1 MNLRERK
8 FVDYVLT
15 PPRILKSATSA
26 AVPQEDVPLRQPSS
40 RTIRSA
46 RRYSPSEGNFLPVR
60 TLSGTGVPSQISV
73 FKQPSCQRQSSSA
86 SLPLNSSSSQQPHRK
101 GNGTPNVA
109 PGNGANIPKLSCT
122 RSLTSQK
129 KSTESLLKPL
139 KPIDGQC
146 SRVSRPRCRSTNP
159 QPTIVP
165 RKASNASTAGSR
177 NRNVLK
183 SVVPAARSCRPR
195 ACSTASKT
203 REPSSQRISPVVNR
217 RPNSNSTRQ
226 LNQNGNGTPN
236 IDPENG
242 ASIRRSSSL
251 AAKKKSIEPLVKP
264 LMPNVGRT
272 RSAPRP
278 RCRSTNLKPTSSAG
292 NKNKNV
298 LKTLIPTA
306 RSCKSEV
313 LKATPVQQRVQNAP
327 HQLKRVES
335 HLNYD
340 FEMESESK
348 EKWDESSDDENESDD
363 TTSDEDE
370 DTTPKRSKKDYD
382 PLSEINSSFQPLM
395 PIKNTTTEP
404 RKFKEMQE
412 LWSKL
417 VNDIPEGMFPDYKL
431 CLRDMLTGRVSS
443 QNSVASL
450 VPGLPARAVPTHNKL
465 YVLLYEASGAHP
477 CKYHEG
483 TKLVSQ
489 HKLAD
494 TSQIGAQ
501 MLLEC
506 LDNGVVPFDPNAE
519 TRILKE
525 IQTYVRIGI
534 KDMLQDMVER
544 LSKDRNIITAD
555 DLKETLVAR
564 LFDSNNLE

>member
-8 FVDYVLT
+8 FVDYVLA
-15 PPRILKSATSA
+15 PPRILRKSATPA
-26 AVPQEDVPLRQPSS
+26 AVPQEDVPLRQPSA

-46 RRYSPSEGNFLPVR
+46 RRYSPSEGNFLPIR
-60 TLSGTGVPSQISV
+60 TVSGTGVPSQSSV

-86 SLPLNSSSSQQPHRK
+86 SSNSSQQPHRK
-101 GNGTPNVA
+101 GNGTPNLA
-109 PGNGANIPKLSCT
+109 TGNGANIPKLSCT

-139 KPIDGQC
+139 KPTDGQS

-159 QPTIVP
+159 QPTIVS
-165 RKASNASTAGSR
+165 RKSSNAGSS
-177 NRNVLK
+177 NKNVLK

-195 ACSTASKT
+195 ACSTALKT
-203 REPSSQRISPVVNR
+203 REPSSQRISPAVNP

-226 LNQNGNGTPN
+226 FNQKGNGTPN
-236 IDPENG
+236 VGPENG
-242 ASIRRSSSL
+242 ASIRRSSSV
-251 AAKKKSIEPLVKP
+251 ASKKKSIEPLVKP
-264 LMPNVGRT
+264 PTPNVGRT

-278 RCRSTNLKPTSSAG
+278 RCRSTNSKPTSSAG

-298 LKTLIPTA
+298 PNTLIPTV

-313 LKATPVQQRVQNAP
+313 LKATPVQQRVRNQR
-327 HQLKRVES
+327 KRVES
-335 HLNYD
+335 HVNYD

-348 EKWDESSDDENESDD
+348 EKWDESSDDENESGD

-370 DTTPKRSKKDYD
+370 DTTPKRGKMDYD
-382 PLSEINSSFQPLM
+382 PLSEINSSFQPFM
-395 PIKNTTTEP
+395 PFKNTTTEP

-450 VPGLPARAVPTHNKL
+450 VPGLPSRAVPTHNKL

-501 MLLEC
+501 MILEC
-506 LDNGVVPFDPNAE
+506 LENGVVPFDPNAE

-525 IQTYVRIGI
+525 VQTYVRIGI

-544 LSKDRNIITAD
+544 LPKDRNIITAD

-564 LFDSNNLE
+564 LFDTNNLE